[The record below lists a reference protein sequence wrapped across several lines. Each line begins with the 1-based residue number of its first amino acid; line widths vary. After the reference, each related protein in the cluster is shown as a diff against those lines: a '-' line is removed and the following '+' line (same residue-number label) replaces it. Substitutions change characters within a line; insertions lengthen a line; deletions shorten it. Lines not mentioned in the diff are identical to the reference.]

1 MNRSKITVLLS
12 LMLVTGLGAPASYA
26 ADSLP
31 SLDDKSVYYTDDYI
45 SGDCI
50 LSSAKS
56 MIRRAA
62 VARGSCDWGS
72 ITNTSLR
79 GYATLYG
86 TSFRNSFSYSNDGI
100 SYEVANL
107 EIYGDAAEKLGAVA
121 RLIAEHPEGVII
133 WGPDAA
139 ENGPHAVLVTG
150 YSGGELYA
158 VDSVY
163 NTNDLNEGIQ
173 NWEDTTM
180 KTIDFCNNVWYL
192 SDIEGGIEPGILP
205 NIADISES
213 VAADTKDTITDSVQK
228 ITSLNQQDE

>member
-12 LMLVTGLGAPASYA
+12 LLLVTGFGVPVSYA

-31 SLDDKSVYYTDDYI
+31 GFADKDVYYTDDYI

-56 MIRRAA
+56 MLRRAA
-62 VARGSCDWGS
+62 MARGSDDWDT

-79 GYATLYG
+79 DYATLYG
-86 TSFRNSFSYSNDGI
+86 TSFRNSFSYSNNGI

-107 EIYGDAAEKLGAVA
+107 EICGDAAEKLNTVA
-121 RLIAEHPEGVII
+121 GLILEHPEGVII

-150 YSGGELYA
+150 YFDGELYA

-173 NWEDTTM
+173 PWDDTTM

-192 SDIEGGIEPGILP
+192 RDVEGGIEPEIVPG
-205 NIADISES
+205 IADISES
-213 VAADTKDTITDSVQK
+213 VADDTRETITASVMT
-228 ITSLNQQDE
+228 ITSQEKQD

>member
-1 MNRSKITVLLS
+1 MNRSRITVLVS
-12 LMLVTGLGAPASYA
+12 LLLVTGLGVPASYA
-26 ADSLP
+26 AESLP
-31 SLDDKSVYYTDDYI
+31 SLSDKTVYYTDDYI

-62 VARGSCDWGS
+62 VARGSDDWDT

-79 GYATLYG
+79 DYATLFG

-107 EIYGDAAEKLGAVA
+107 EICGDAAEKLSAVTG
-121 RLIAEHPEGVII
+121 LIASHPEGVII

-150 YSGGELYA
+150 YSDGELYA

-173 NWEDTTM
+173 IWGDTTM

-192 SDIEGGIEPGILP
+192 CDIEGGIEPEILP
-205 NIADISES
+205 NIAEISET
-213 VAADTKDTITDSVQK
+213 VAEDTRDNITGSVQA
-228 ITSLNQQDE
+228 ITYLNRRDE

>member
-12 LMLVTGLGAPASYA
+12 LLLVTGLGVPASYA

-150 YSGGELYA
+150 YFDGELYA

-173 NWEDTTM
+173 PWDDTTM

-192 SDIEGGIEPGILP
+192 RDVEGGIEPEIVPG
-205 NIADISES
+205 IADISES
-213 VAADTKDTITDSVQK
+213 VADDTRETITASVMT
-228 ITSLNQQDE
+228 ITSQEKQD

>member
-1 MNRSKITVLLS
+1 MNRSRITVLVS
-12 LMLVTGLGAPASYA
+12 LLLVTGLGVPASYA
-26 ADSLP
+26 AESLP
-31 SLDDKSVYYTDDYI
+31 SLSDKTVYYTDDYI

-62 VARGSCDWGS
+62 VARGSDDWDT

-79 GYATLYG
+79 DYATLFG

-107 EIYGDAAEKLGAVA
+107 EICGDAAEKLSAVTG
-121 RLIAEHPEGVII
+121 LIASHPEGVII

-150 YSGGELYA
+150 YSDGELYA

-173 NWEDTTM
+173 AWGDTTM

-192 SDIEGGIEPGILP
+192 CDIEGGIEPEILP
-205 NIADISES
+205 NIADISET
-213 VAADTKDTITDSVQK
+213 VAEDTRDNITGSVQA
-228 ITSLNQQDE
+228 ITYLNRRDE